1 MRSVLVTSAF
11 ISNNDGVLERDCIQ
25 NARRQYTR
33 KEMVGEREKYR
44 NTVKRGI
51 VSEF

>member
-33 KEMVGEREKYR
+33 KEMVGERLEVQKHSKKR
-44 NTVKRGI
+44 NC
-51 VSEF
+51 E